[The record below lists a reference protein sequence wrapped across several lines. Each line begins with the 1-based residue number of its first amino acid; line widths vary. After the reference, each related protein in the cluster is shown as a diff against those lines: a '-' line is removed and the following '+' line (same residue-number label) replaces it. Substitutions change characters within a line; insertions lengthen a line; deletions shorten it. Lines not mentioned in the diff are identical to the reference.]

1 MARVI
6 DGREWMEKPLRNN
19 THKELSPGSNKLLGA
34 TPLKGGVNFSL
45 YSAHAEQVFLLLF
58 DSPDTNPTDIIE
70 LKRST
75 ETDIWHILVRDV
87 NPGQLYGYK
96 VTGPY
101 DPSKG
106 LRFNPHKLL
115 MDPYARAMTGKF
127 RDRDGLLYGYDRY
140 ASDGDRCSDKDLCMD
155 IRDNTLAVPK
165 CIVMD
170 SSFDW
175 GDDTGPAIAPSEM
188 IIYEAHLKGFTAH
201 PSSGVTHPGTY
212 LGFVEKIPYLRDLG
226 VTSIELLPVQEFHI
240 RDELVRKGLTEY
252 WGYNTI
258 GFFAPES
265 SYAAGSSPGSQ
276 VQEFK
281 TLVRE
286 LHRAGMEVILDVV
299 YNHTG
304 EENELGPTLCFRG
317 IDNPSYYALEG
328 PADHPGRFYRDA
340 TGCRNT
346 LDIEKPAVL
355 RLVMDSLRYWVQE
368 MHVDG
373 FRFDLATVL
382 GYREGAFTSEG
393 DFFDALGEDPVLS
406 GVKLI
411 AEPWDITA
419 RKTGRFPAGWMEWND
434 SYRDTVRKYLRGD
447 RGQVGGFATRFGG
460 SQDIFG
466 KGGRAACSSI
476 NYITAHDGFSLYD
489 LYSFEQKHNEANGE
503 DNRDGTD
510 NNNSFNCGVEG
521 ATDDTEVLELRRRMV
536 RKGLCVLLM
545 SRGVPMLLSGDE
557 VMRTQRGNNNAYC
570 QDNETSWFPWDLT
583 EQNRDMLDFCRGL
596 IGLRKEF
603 SVFRQCSFFSG
614 ERAEG
619 YHPDIS
625 WYGSDLNPPNW
636 EDTDMRLL
644 CCELNL
650 TEKDG
655 SLHNDNSSLFM
666 IFNMDAQ
673 QMDVRLP
680 KRAGVTWYLVCDTG
694 LKSAHLFSLDGG
706 TESIIPE
713 NHYHAGE
720 RTVVILLGMRD

>member
-19 THKELSPGSNKLLGA
+19 THKNLSPGSNKLLGA

-45 YSAHAEQVFLLLF
+45 HSAHAEQVFLLLF

-75 ETDIWHILVRDV
+75 ETNIWHILVRDV

-101 DPSKG
+101 DPSSG

-127 RDRDGLLYGYDRY
+127 RDREGLLYGYDRY
-140 ASDGDRCSDKDLCMD
+140 ASDSDRCSDKDLFMD

-713 NHYHAGE
+713 NHSHAGE